1 MKGQRYTRNKVDH
14 CVYFHKLQEGFF
26 IYFILY
32 TNDMLIASKSK
43 DEIEKFKTLLN
54 QEFEMKDL
62 GETKKILDMEICRD
76 IAHDKVS
83 LSKVLQQFGMTEHI

>member
-1 MKGQRYTRNKVDH
+1 
-14 CVYFHKLQEGFF
+14 
-26 IYFILY
+26 
-32 TNDMLIASKSK
+32 MLITSKSK
-43 DEIEKFKTLLN
+43 DENDKSKTQLN

-62 GETKKILDMEICRD
+62 GEIKKILHIEICRD